1 MHQKSFAAE
10 SLVCTGLSPK
20 CLNSKLTLLSRRLSC
35 SCLHDRVT
43 EYSGQNAEGVACS
56 SCLIHLFHSWSST
69 SRRTL
74 GTTGCESAED
84 ETPRGSS
91 HLKRKITTAK
101 MNGIAAWQRYADV
114 ALEVPTAWQL
124 APHVHTQL

>member
-1 MHQKSFAAE
+1 MGNFLHF
-10 SLVCTGLSPK
+10 LGFFLLFFLLFLFINF
-20 CLNSKLTLLSRRLSC
+20 LNLGFVL
-35 SCLHDRVT
+35 
-43 EYSGQNAEGVACS
+43 
-56 SCLIHLFHSWSST
+56 
-69 SRRTL
+69 RRTW

-101 MNGIAAWQRYADV
+101 MNGIAAWQRHADV